1 MQLVKLYPP
10 TRSFVSFLLVSFLLD
25 KMSNTP
31 TNLTIYSSTKFV
43 CGEFEPKTIEK
54 FAPNVKKVIYY
65 ICSWHFHSLPKT
77 DEFAKAGIEC
87 EIIDLPHYDTESLIK
102 TIKETSYSIP
112 TLIIVQN
119 ILPFQRE
126 AWNV

>member
-1 MQLVKLYPP
+1 MHLGPSCTHNTIFCFFP
-10 TRSFVSFLLVSFLLD
+10 FGCWLD

-31 TNLTIYSSTKFV
+31 TNLTIYSRTRFV
-43 CGEFEPKTIEK
+43 CGEFEPKTVEK
-54 FAPNVKKVIYY
+54 FTPNVKKVIYY
-65 ICSWHFHSLPKT
+65 ICSWHFHSLPNK

-112 TLIIVQN
+112 TLVIVQN